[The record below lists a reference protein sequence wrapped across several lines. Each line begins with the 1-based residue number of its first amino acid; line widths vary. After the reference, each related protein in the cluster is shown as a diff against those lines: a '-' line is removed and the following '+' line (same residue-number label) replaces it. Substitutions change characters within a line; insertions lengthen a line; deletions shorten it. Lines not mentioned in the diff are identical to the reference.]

1 MKAVDVTSLNPGT
14 IAETDYCS
22 KDGKVLISKGIEIT
36 QKHLDILHRR
46 NIFEVYHKDTQG
58 DDEIKQILSSELPN
72 LEELDLDDLSAT
84 SKGIDWEPELEGP
97 AKVLELP
104 EFKNIETG
112 LKGLRKLNNSKR
124 ASELDK
130 KFRYGRTPDRPV
142 GPALKDEATEMVPK
156 ERTESYKDKM
166 TLLYDIALNDVKR
179 ILNSLANGNRVD
191 GQQIRRVVN
200 GFVNTFITDRNILL
214 NLSTKRC
221 KDTIYIY
228 SHSLNVC
235 LLSINIAASAGY
247 NREQVIEIGMGA
259 LLYDVGM
266 LLISREIFSKKER
279 LNKDEWFE
287 IQKHP
292 ILGLHLLESVSRLPE
307 SIPYIAYQS
316 HERENA
322 TGYPKQ
328 RDKRL
333 IHCFSKIIQIADI
346 FIALSSPRSYREE
359 YMPYK
364 AMEAIIKMTKKG
376 LISGEFVKS
385 FLTYTSLF
393 PVGSLVE
400 LNDKRIGKVIKS
412 NDTSFAKPVVSVLTN
427 ENGNTVPQSNIY
439 QIDLSEDIDKHIVKA
454 LKVDYLSDVA
464 LMDGF

>member
-1 MKAVDVTSLNPGT
+1 MKAVNVTSLTPGT
-14 IAETDYCS
+14 KAETDYCTE
-22 KDGKVLISKGIEIT
+22 DGTVLISKGIEIT
-36 QKHLDILHRR
+36 KKHLEILHRR
-46 NIFEVYHKDTQG
+46 NIFELYQKEAKE
-58 DDEIKQILSSELPN
+58 DDEIKKILSSELPD
-72 LEELDLDDLSAT
+72 LEDLDIDDLST
-84 SKGIDWEPELEGP
+84 TTQKIEWEPELKGP
-97 AKVLELP
+97 ARALELP
-104 EFKNIETG
+104 EFKEIESG
-112 LKGLRKLNNSKR
+112 LKGLRKLNDSKH

-142 GPALKDEATEMVPK
+142 GPALRDEATDMFPK
-156 ERTESYKDKM
+156 DRTDSYKDKM
-166 TLLYDIALNDVKR
+166 TLLYDIALNDVKK
-179 ILNSLANGNRVD
+179 ILNSLANGKKID
-191 GQQIRRVVN
+191 GKQIRRIVKS
-200 GFVNTFITDRNILL
+200 FVKTFITDKNILL
-214 NLSTKRC
+214 NLSTTRC

-235 LLSINIAASAGY
+235 LLAINIAASAGY

-266 LLISREIFSKKER
+266 LLIPHTIFTKKER
-279 LNKDEWFE
+279 LTKDEWFE

-292 ILGLHLLESVSRLPE
+292 ILGLHLLESISRLPE

-316 HERENA
+316 HERENS

-359 YMPYK
+359 FMPYK
-364 AMEAIIKMTKKG
+364 AMETIIKMTKKG
-376 LISGEFVKS
+376 LVSGEFVKS
-385 FLTYTSLF
+385 LLTYTSLF

-400 LNDKRIGKVIKS
+400 LNDKKIGKVIKA
-412 NDTSFAKPVVSVLTN
+412 NATSFAKPVVSVLTT
-427 ENGNTVPQSNIY
+427 ETGAILPKGDIY
-439 QIDLSEDIDKHIVKA
+439 QIDLSEDIDKHIVRA
-454 LKVDYLSDVA
+454 LKLDYLSEVA